1 MLRIAF
7 QPMSPHDVGNSL
19 IASRIG
25 LGEVP
30 MVRYCTSMMSSA
42 GRLPMLDGRPKPAA
56 NVAFWSSALMM
67 PSQGFMRELLR
78 NFSLGAPIIMS
89 QIDGIDSFH
98 PRCK

>member
-42 GRLPMLDGRPKPAA
+42 GRLPMLDGPAEA
-56 NVAFWSSALMM
+56 GGVRRLLIFLADDAVPGFHAARSS
-67 PSQGFMRELLR
+67 
-78 NFSLGAPIIMS
+78 PIS
-89 QIDGIDSFH
+89 V
-98 PRCK
+98 